1 MTDISLR
8 LFACIAN
15 KRYSSLLNSA
25 LPTNRYAP
33 EVLPIYVITGI
44 AAGGA
49 TWYLSRLA
57 RGPDVIWDR
66 KNNPTPWNN
75 VEPGTNTKLMAVN
88 QQFDKQYK
96 RDRL

>member
-1 MTDISLR
+1 M
-8 LFACIAN
+8 AGPAAQAAKN
-15 KRYSSLLNSA
+15 KARQIFMKN
-25 LPTNRYAP
+25 
-33 EVLPIYVITGI
+33 
-44 AAGGA
+44 
-49 TWYLSRLA
+49 WYLSRLA

-75 VEPGTNTKLMAVN
+75 VEPGTNTKMMSVN

>member
-1 MTDISLR
+1 M
-8 LFACIAN
+8 AGPAAQAAKN
-15 KRYSSLLNSA
+15 KARQIFMKNW
-25 LPTNRYAP
+25 YAP
-33 EVLPIYVITGI
+33 EVLPIYVITGL

-49 TWYLSRLA
+49 TWYLTRLA

-75 VEPGTNTKLMAVN
+75 VEPGTNTKMMSVN

>member
-1 MTDISLR
+1 MASKSTSPSFPAKHPRSLPVLNNKDEHIHTDALVL
-8 LFACIAN
+8 LFLC
-15 KRYSSLLNSA
+15 R
-25 LPTNRYAP
+25 
-33 EVLPIYVITGI
+33 
-44 AAGGA
+44 
-49 TWYLSRLA
+49 YLSRLA

-75 VEPGTNTKLMAVN
+75 VEPGTNTKMMSVN